1 MFSSSTEPNGGTVL
15 EIDKK
20 LIMAVG
26 LFLVTQCCTVNY
38 SAHCKLYNVLN
49 ENCSYQKPSN

>member
-26 LFLVTQCCTVNY
+26 LFLIIQ
-38 SAHCKLYNVLN
+38 
-49 ENCSYQKPSN
+49 